1 MPCCQ
6 VATNVPTDHDGLD
19 ALADA
24 LSPKIAE
31 TLGKSEDYVQ
41 IVLLPG
47 LTMRFGGSPKPTAF
61 VQLVSL
67 GLPREQAAP
76 LSALICTELEAHLAI
91 TPARVFIEF
100 TSAER
105 ELFGWNGKT
114 FA

>member
-6 VATNVPTDHDGLD
+6 VATNVPADHASLN

-41 IVLLPG
+41 IVLQPG
-47 LTMRFGGSPKPTAF
+47 LAMRFGGTPEPTAF
-61 VQLVSL
+61 VQLISL
-67 GLPREQAAP
+67 GLPTEKANP
-76 LSALICTELEAHLAI
+76 LTALLCQELEIHLGIASN
-91 TPARVFIEF
+91 RVFVEF
-100 TSAER
+100 VSAER